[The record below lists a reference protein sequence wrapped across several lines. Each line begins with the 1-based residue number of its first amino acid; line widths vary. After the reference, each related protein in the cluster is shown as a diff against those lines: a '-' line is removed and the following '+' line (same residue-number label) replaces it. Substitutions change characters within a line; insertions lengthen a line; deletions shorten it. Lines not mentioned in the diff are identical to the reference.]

1 MAHAPAPMP
10 DLLHRRPPPTAQ
22 GTSTRPGL
30 TQPGPPAW
38 TSQAAT
44 PCPARAAALAGTRPR
59 AVRQR
64 RIPKAACARPTHDAG
79 SRAASWPGALD
90 HSSKASTRQ
99 CAAKGRPIQAPCVSG
114 APLGLPPLA
123 VLALHRSARW
133 RPSTWGS
140 LWPGLRKGLSQA
152 SPAAN
157 TAYLRCVAPTSPI
170 HRALEALGC
179 GRSSYVIPWREF
191 PRHPAD
197 PGVPPCPGLPPA
209 AAPSR

>member
-22 GTSTRPGL
+22 STSTRPVR
-30 TQPGPPAW
+30 TQPAPPAW
-38 TSQAAT
+38 TSRKAT
-44 PCPARAAALAGTRPR
+44 PCPARAAALAGKGS
-59 AVRQR
+59 RQR
-64 RIPKAACARPTHDAG
+64 RIPKAPCARPTHDAG
-79 SRAASWPGALD
+79 SRAASCPSALD

-123 VLALHRSARW
+123 VLALHRSARS
-133 RPSTWGS
+133 RPSTLGS
-140 LWPGLRKGLSQA
+140 LWPGLRKGRSLAPPA
-152 SPAAN
+152 SN

-170 HRALEALGC
+170 HRALESLGC
-179 GRSSYVIPWREF
+179 GRSSYVIPWREL

-197 PGVPPCPGLPPA
+197 PGVTPCPGLPPA
-209 AAPSR
+209 ASPSR